1 MSTVKWTN
9 EQLQAIEENGKNILV
24 AAAAGSGKTAVLVER
39 IINKIINEKIDID
52 KMLIVTF
59 TNAAASEMR
68 ERIMERIYK
77 YLDENPNDEHMQK
90 QIILMGK
97 SNICTIHSF
106 CLEVI
111 KNNFYEIDVSPN
123 FRIGNQTEIELLMQD
138 VLEDIFE
145 EKYQNEDSA
154 FLQLINTYT
163 NYTNDEPLKQ
173 IILKIYKYIGSSP
186 FPKEWLEQKVEE
198 FNISKNLNK
207 DFSETIWGSILLK
220 ELKENLNSYILN
232 LKSIKNDLA
241 KYIELDK
248 YLVIISKDIENLEE
262 LVCNLDSWDKA
273 YNIATCMKW
282 DTWPRDKKIEMEIK
296 EIAKQRRDN
305 IKKKFNDI
313 VKKILPCNSN
323 QALEDLNSMYK
334 IMIGVKDITLEFME
348 KYSIAKKERNI
359 VDFGD
364 IEHFALQILLKK
376 ENGEYTKTKVA
387 KEYTNKFS
395 EIAIDEYQDSNLVQ
409 EYILNSISRGNNI
422 FMVGDVKQSI
432 YKFRQARPELFISK
446 YETYGLKQDYVKNC
460 KIDNINQKSDEE
472 TYAVNN
478 SINLNSVDGLKIQLF
493 KNFRSRENI
502 LKVTNLVFKNIMS
515 KELGDINYNENEY
528 LNLGANYENI
538 ESTKNYAGK
547 TELHILDL
555 KKIEDEEENEN
566 KYETYDEENGNVDDI
581 KEELE
586 NIENTVVEAKLVANR
601 IQELIK
607 SKYQV
612 YDKNIGYRNITYK
625 DIVILLRS
633 TKELAPIYEKEINN
647 LNMPVFSDA
656 GSGYLESVEIQ
667 TIMAFLKIIDNP
679 MQDIPLVCVLRSP
692 IGRI

>member
-1 MSTVKWTN
+1 M
-9 EQLQAIEENGKNILV
+9 QQPH
-24 AAAAGSGKTAVLVER
+24 GSGKTAVLVER
-39 IINKIINEKIDID
+39 IINKIVNEKIDID

-68 ERIMERIYK
+68 ERIVERIYK
-77 YLDENPNDEHMQK
+77 YLDENPEDEHMQK

-106 CLEVI
+106 CLDVI
-111 KNNFYEIDVSPN
+111 KNNFYKIDVSPN
-123 FRIGNQTEIELLMQD
+123 FRIGNQTEIELLMGD

-145 EKYQNEDSA
+145 EKYQNEDSD

-163 NYTNDEPLKQ
+163 NYINDDSLKK
-173 IILKIYKYIGSSP
+173 IIFKIYKYIEASP
-186 FPKEWLEQKVEE
+186 FPEEWLKEKVEE
-198 FNISKNLNK
+198 FNPNKNCNK

-220 ELKENLNSYILN
+220 ELEENLNSYILN
-232 LKSIKNDLA
+232 LKSVKNELD
-241 KYIELDK
+241 KYIELGK
-248 YLVIISKDIENLEE
+248 YSSTIFKDIENLEE

-273 YNIATCMKW
+273 YNIATCIKW
-282 DTWPRDKKIEMEIK
+282 DTWPRDKKIVIEAK
-296 EIAKQRRDN
+296 EIAKDKRDN

-323 QALEDLNSMYK
+323 QALEDLSSMYK
-334 IMIGVKDITLEFME
+334 IMTTIQNIILEFVK
-348 KYSIAKKERNI
+348 KYGELKKERNI

-376 ENGEYTKTKVA
+376 ENGEYVKTEVS
-387 KEYTNKFS
+387 KEYMNKFS

-409 EYILNSISRGNNI
+409 EYILNSISNGNNI

-432 YKFRQARPELFISK
+432 YKFRQARPELFINK
-446 YETYGLKQDYVKNC
+446 YEIYELKEEYIKNNSVKNLDDNQ
-460 KIDNINQKSDEE
+460 IDNVNQKNDEE
-472 TYAVNN
+472 TIDINKKDDKKTYAINN
-478 SINLNSVDGLKIQLF
+478 SINLKSADGLKIQLF

-502 LKVTNLVFKNIMS
+502 LQVTNLVFRSIMS
-515 KELGDINYNENEY
+515 KKLGDINYNENEY
-528 LNLGANYENI
+528 LNLGANYEKLEN
-538 ESTKNYAGK
+538 STNYAGK
-547 TELHILDL
+547 TELQIVNL
-555 KKIEDEEENEN
+555 KEVENEDEDDTNEDEENP
-566 KYETYDEENGNVDDI
+566 

-586 NIENTVVEAKLVANR
+586 NLENSVIEAKLVANR
-601 IQELIK
+601 IKELVK

-612 YDKNIGYRNITYK
+612 YDKKIGYRDIKYK

-647 LNMPVFSDA
+647 LNIPVFSDA

-667 TIMAFLKIIDNP
+667 TIMALLKIIDNP

-692 IGRI
+692 IGRV